1 MFGRLSQAFQRKDQ
15 KTMSEKSNRQ
25 QLRIG
30 MSNEYLESRIKRLDR
45 RVSELVLE
53 IAGLYNEQEKRI
65 RTLEDTREAK
75 RS

>member
-1 MFGRLSQAFQRKDQ
+1 
-15 KTMSEKSNRQ
+15 MSEKSNRQ